1 METTLNKQ
9 AARLRLDSK
18 QRDYCNTRSRKPWG
32 ARMRW
37 RHWQHH
43 AAHSQAPT
51 GSRSSCV
58 GSQGVGAPK
67 ALKQE
72 TILHKQTSHL
82 ASTKKTPPK
91 GSSQQTCKGQD
102 QHLPAP
108 LISVCAQ
115 NYVTMCTTES
125 MLGWRCCRSSLLMPV
140 AAGTSLPE
148 AHRWVL
154 SSTQYWARH
163 CALTG

>member
-9 AARLRLDSK
+9 AACLRLDSK

-37 RHWQHH
+37 RHWQLTARHQRGPGARAWGAREWGH
-43 AAHSQAPT
+43 PKPL
-51 GSRSSCV
+51 SRRQSC
-58 GSQGVGAPK
+58 
-67 ALKQE
+67 
-72 TILHKQTSHL
+72 TSKPHTWP
-82 ASTKKTPPK
+82 APK

-125 MLGWRCCRSSLLMPV
+125 MLGSRCCRSSLLMPV

>member
-9 AARLRLDSK
+9 AACLRLDSK

-82 ASTKKTPPK
+82 ASTKGEQSANLQGTGPAPPC
-91 GSSQQTCKGQD
+91 SSHFCLCTKLC
-102 QHLPAP
+102 HHVHHRVNARVEMLPVLPADA
-108 LISVCAQ
+108 S
-115 NYVTMCTTES
+115 
-125 MLGWRCCRSSLLMPV
+125 CCWNKPS
-140 AAGTSLPE
+140 
-148 AHRWVL
+148 
-154 SSTQYWARH
+154 
-163 CALTG
+163 